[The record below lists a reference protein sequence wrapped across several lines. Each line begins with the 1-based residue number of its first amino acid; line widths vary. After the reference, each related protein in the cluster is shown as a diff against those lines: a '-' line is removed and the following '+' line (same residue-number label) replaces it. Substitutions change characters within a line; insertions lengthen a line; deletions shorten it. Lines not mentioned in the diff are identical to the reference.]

1 MLKIPDKYSGK
12 WRYVLLVIFSAVF
25 ISLMSV
31 PAFMKTNIK
40 LDNIVGF
47 AALSAVVSS
56 LIVLGGY
63 LGARI
68 FFYISFFSNMIAL
81 VYMIYTAA
89 AKTADGWSDIA
100 GIVSYLLISASGL
113 IFGVV
118 VQTTLYL
125 VKRKQKN

>member
-1 MLKIPDKYSGK
+1 MLRIPDKYSGK
-12 WRYVLLVIFSAVF
+12 WRYVLLVIFSVSF

-31 PAFMKTNIK
+31 SALMKTNVR

-68 FFYISFFSNMIAL
+68 YFLISFFSNMIASA
-81 VYMIYTAA
+81 YMIYTAA

-100 GIVSYLLISASGL
+100 GIVSYMLVSAAGL
-113 IFGVV
+113 IFGVA

-125 VKRKQKN
+125 VKRK